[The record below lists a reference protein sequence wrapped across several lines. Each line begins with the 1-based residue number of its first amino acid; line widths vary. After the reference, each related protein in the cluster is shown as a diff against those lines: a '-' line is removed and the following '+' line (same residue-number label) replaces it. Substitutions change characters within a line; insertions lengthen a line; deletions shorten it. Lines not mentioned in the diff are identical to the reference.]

1 MCGKLLEIDA
11 SSKDCF
17 IHSVE
22 DIKRDIKLESRKNYP
37 FSKNNEQK
45 ENLNIKGSRGLAT

>member
-1 MCGKLLEIDA
+1 MLHRKIGLCI
-11 SSKDCF
+11 
-17 IHSVE
+17 SVE

-37 FSKNNEQK
+37 FLKNNEQK